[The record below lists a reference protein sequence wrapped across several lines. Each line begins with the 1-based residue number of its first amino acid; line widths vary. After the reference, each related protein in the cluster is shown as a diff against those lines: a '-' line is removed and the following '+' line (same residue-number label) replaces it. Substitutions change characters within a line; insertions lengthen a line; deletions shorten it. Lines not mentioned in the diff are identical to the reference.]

1 MGTFSRCDM
10 PQLMQK
16 SGLAPSAS
24 QRRRYSWKPTPFA
37 DQYRQMFHCVRRS
50 HTEPSVCF
58 QR

>member
-1 MGTFSRCDM
+1 M